1 MNDLDEHVYRLGET
15 ENADETWLD
24 AQDALWTSSG
34 LGGPSIAEFLGLSSP
49 YRVTGR
55 QALEQAAALIC
66 LDVLS
71 QDISKAKL
79 QLKEKLKGGGDR
91 VVEPTEHY
99 LAEMLELEPNP
110 RHTWVEFVGMMVFH
124 LAMVSN
130 SYALVRRNR
139 VGEIFSIVPT
149 TPMRTDPRIN
159 ESTGE
164 VFYDITAVTS
174 QEAALLGGNYITA
187 PERDVIHIRQR
198 MLDGFFGYS
207 TLLTGGRTLSLGR
220 SLENYER
227 ELFDENGMIRGVF
240 TRPKDAGPMDDPAF
254 RRLKDQLRK
263 LMNRVRSKDEPI
275 VLEDGIDY
283 TEMGMKA
290 HEAEMAKALD
300 NQIEM
305 TCKLWRMPPHKA
317 LHLQAVKYDNIAP
330 MEMVYVRDTLVP
342 LCQLIEQRLAKTLLT
357 RQERLRFKFEFNRD
371 EMTIVD
377 SKAETERVVRLV
389 QAGVITLNE
398 GRVDQGYNPRKN
410 GDVYVVAANTKQV
423 DEDGELFVTGA
434 SDKSTST
441 SATDSPQDGT
451 GANDASQTDG
461 GTDASKGLRVVS
473 SR

>member
-1 MNDLDEHVYRLGET
+1 MSDDHVYRLGET
-15 ENADETWLD
+15 DEADSTWLD
-24 AQDALWTSSG
+24 AQDALWTSAG
-34 LGGPSIAEFLGLSSP
+34 FGGPSIAEFLGLSSP

-91 VVEPTEHY
+91 VMEPGEHP
-99 LAEMLELEPNP
+99 LAELLELEPNA
-110 RHTWVEFVGMMVFH
+110 RHTWVEFTGMLVFH

-139 VGEIFSIVPT
+139 LGEVMSLVPT

-164 VFYDITAVTS
+164 VFYDITATTS
-174 QEAALLGGNYITA
+174 QEAALLGGYDITA
-187 PERDVIHIRQR
+187 PERDVIHVRQR
-198 MLDGFFGYS
+198 MLDGFYGYS

-220 SLENYER
+220 TLEKYER

-240 TRPKDAGPMDDPAF
+240 TRPKDAGKLDDPGF

-263 LMNRVRSKDEPI
+263 LMNRVREKDEPI
-275 VLEDGIDY
+275 VLEDGITYED
-283 TEMGMKA
+283 MGMKA
-290 HEAEMAKALD
+290 HEAEMAKALE
-300 NQIEM
+300 NQVEM

-317 LHLQAVKYDNIAP
+317 LHMSAVKYDNIAP

-357 RQERLRFKFEFNRD
+357 REERLRFKFEFNRD
-371 EMTIVD
+371 DMTIVD
-377 SKAETERVVRLV
+377 SKAETERVTKLV
-389 QAGVITLNE
+389 AAGVITLNE
-398 GRVDQGYNPRKN
+398 ARVDQGYNPRKN
-410 GDVYVVAANTKQV
+410 GDIYVVAANTKQV
-423 DEDGELFVTGA
+423 DENGKEFVTGA
-434 SDKSTST
+434 ADKT
-441 SATDSPQDGT
+441 ATDQAATDQSSGDQT
-451 GANDASQTDG
+451 GADNASQTDG
-461 GTDASKGLRVVS
+461 GASKGLRVVS